1 MAVRRAVPAV
11 LIAVLVTVALASVVT
26 TFVGLRRDAA
36 PELVRV
42 PDRTRPAAEPRPEAE
57 AAAVL
62 AAWDAERAEA
72 WASGDVRRLR
82 ALYSPRSVAGEHDV
96 AMLRRWL
103 DRGLTVG
110 GLRTQVLSLRE
121 VSRTPDRWVLTVT
134 DRVLGA
140 VAVGEHGAVALPSD
154 EATTR
159 SVTLGRRG
167 GRWVVESV
175 RQASP
180 ARRISATLRSW
191 NE

>member
-1 MAVRRAVPAV
+1 MADRRAVPAV
-11 LIAVLVTVALASVVT
+11 LIAVLVTVALASVAT
-26 TFVGLRRDAA
+26 SLVGLRRDAA
-36 PELVRV
+36 PEVVRV
-42 PDRTRPAAEPRPEAE
+42 PDRTRPAAEPRPETE

-82 ALYSPRSVAGEHDV
+82 ALYTPRSVAGEHDV

-110 GLRTQVLSLRE
+110 GLRTQVLSLQE
-121 VSRTPDRWVLTVT
+121 VSRTADRWVLTVT
-134 DRVLGA
+134 DRVVGA
-140 VAVGEHGAVALPSD
+140 VAVGEHGAVALPGD
-154 EATTR
+154 AATTR

-167 GRWVVESV
+167 DRWVVESV
-175 RQASP
+175 RQARP